1 MVRFKPT
8 WSGMVVA
15 ALLASLAVV
24 IGSVVVTEKP
34 ASRML
39 PRVFRVVSA
48 QEDIFENQST
58 ADRVL
63 PLPLVEAENLSPPP
77 AELLG
82 VDLTNQSVKQ
92 AALKSH
98 GCITCHVGVGDMHR
112 SPNVVLGCTDCHRTN
127 AQ

>member
-39 PRVFRVVSA
+39 PRVFRAVSA
-48 QEDIFENQST
+48 QEDISENQST
-58 ADRVL
+58 DRVL
-63 PLPLVEAENLSPPP
+63 PLPLVEAENLIPPP

-82 VDLTNQSVKQ
+82 VDLTNQSAKQ

-98 GCITCHVGVGDMHR
+98 GCMTCHVGVGDMHR
-112 SPNVVLGCTDCHRTN
+112 SPNVVLGCRKSVV
-127 AQ
+127 